1 MGSVTTCGQGKVMA
15 IFSKNVIT
23 QVSGFDNPLITG
35 ELVYNQRWYW
45 NLTILDGSNL
55 PVNLSTATVT
65 ADIARRQISN
75 LIDTRNGLSFDVA
88 DYTPTPTAIPL
99 TIANKVDVDGSFT
112 LVIDDTVWWL
122 INTDPQL
129 AINAQDPV
137 CFTGKIKIAFS
148 ASGATPAEDNIIF
161 LMFLVRSDG
170 VTVL

>member
-1 MGSVTTCGQGKVMA
+1 MA
-15 IFSKNVIT
+15 VFSKNVIT

-35 ELVYNQRWYW
+35 ELVYNQKWYW
-45 NLTILDGSNL
+45 NLTILDSANE

-88 DYTPTPTAIPL
+88 NYTPTPTAIPL
-99 TIANKVDVDGSFT
+99 TISNKVDAAGSFT
-112 LVIDDTVWWL
+112 LIIDDNTWGL
-122 INTDPQL
+122 INSDPQL
-129 AINAQDPV
+129 DINAADPV
-137 CFTGKIKIAFS
+137 CFTGKIKIAFAA
-148 ASGATPAEDNIIF
+148 ASPTPAEDNIIF

>member
-1 MGSVTTCGQGKVMA
+1 MA

-45 NLTILDGSNL
+45 NLTLLNSQNL
-55 PVNLSTATVT
+55 PINLSTATVT
-65 ADIARRQISN
+65 ADIVRRQISN

-88 DYTPTPTAIPL
+88 DYNPTPTAIPL
-99 TIANKVDVDGSFT
+99 TITNKVDATGSFT
-112 LVIDDTVWWL
+112 LVIDDTVWGL
-122 INTDPQL
+122 ISTDPQL
-129 AINAQDPV
+129 EINAQDPV

-148 ASGATPAEDNIIF
+148 AVGLTPAEDNIIF

-170 VTVL
+170 VVVL

>member
-1 MGSVTTCGQGKVMA
+1 MA

-45 NLTILDGSNL
+45 NLTLLNSQNL
-55 PVNLSTATVT
+55 PINLSTATVT
-65 ADIARRQISN
+65 ADIVRRQISN

-88 DYTPTPTAIPL
+88 DYNPTPTAIPL
-99 TIANKVDVDGSFT
+99 TITNKVDATGSFT
-112 LVIDDTVWWL
+112 LVIDDTVWGL
-122 INTDPQL
+122 ISTDPQL
-129 AINAQDPV
+129 EINAQDPV

-148 ASGATPAEDNIIF
+148 AVGSTPAEDNIIF

-170 VTVL
+170 VVVL

>member
-1 MGSVTTCGQGKVMA
+1 MA

-35 ELVYNQRWYW
+35 ELVYNQKWYW
-45 NLTILDGSNL
+45 NITILDGQNL
-55 PVNLSTATVT
+55 PVNLSTATIT

-88 DYTPTPTAIPL
+88 NYEPTPTAITL
-99 TIANKVDVDGSFT
+99 TIANKVDAAGSFT
-112 LVIDDTVWWL
+112 LVIDDTAWGL
-122 INTDPQL
+122 ISSDPQL
-129 AINAQDPV
+129 EINAQNPV

-148 ASGATPAEDNIIF
+148 AAPPTPAEDNIIF

-170 VTVL
+170 VVVL

>member
-1 MGSVTTCGQGKVMA
+1 MA
-15 IFSKNVIT
+15 LFSKNVIT

-45 NLTILDGSNL
+45 NLTILDGQNL
-55 PVNLSTATVT
+55 PVNLATATIT

-88 DYTPTPTAIPL
+88 DYNPTPAVIPL
-99 TIANKVDVDGSFT
+99 TISNKVNVAGSFT
-112 LVIDDTVWWL
+112 LVIDDTVWGL
-122 INTDPQL
+122 MNTDPQL
-129 AINAQDPV
+129 EINAQNPV

-148 ASGATPAEDNIIF
+148 AVGTTPAEDNIIF

>member
-1 MGSVTTCGQGKVMA
+1 MA
-15 IFSKNVIT
+15 LFSKNVIT

-35 ELVYNQRWYW
+35 ELVYNQKWYW
-45 NLTILDGSNL
+45 NITILNSAGT
-55 PVNLSTATVT
+55 PVNLTTATIT

-88 DYTPTPTAIPL
+88 NYATVPTPINL
-99 TIANKVDVDGSFT
+99 TIANKVNAAGSFT
-112 LVIDDTVWWL
+112 LVIDDTAWGL

-129 AINAQDPV
+129 KIDEQNPV
-137 CFTGKIKIAFS
+137 CFTGKIKLSFAA
-148 ASGATPAEDNIIF
+148 ASPTPAEDDIIF

>member
-1 MGSVTTCGQGKVMA
+1 MA

-35 ELVYNQRWYW
+35 ELVYNQKWYW
-45 NLTILDGSNL
+45 NITILDGQNL
-55 PVNLSTATVT
+55 PVNLSTATIT

-88 DYTPTPTAIPL
+88 NYEPTPTAINL
-99 TIANKVDVDGSFT
+99 TIANKVDAAGSFT
-112 LVIDDTVWWL
+112 LVIDDNAWGL
-122 INTDPQL
+122 INSDPQL
-129 AINAQDPV
+129 EINAQNPV

-148 ASGATPAEDNIIF
+148 AAPPTPAEDNIIF

-170 VTVL
+170 VVVL

>member
-1 MGSVTTCGQGKVMA
+1 MA

-45 NLTILDGSNL
+45 NLTILNSLNL

-65 ADIARRQISN
+65 ADIVRRQISN
-75 LIDTRNGLSFDVA
+75 LIDTRNGLSFDVS
-88 DYTPTPTAIPL
+88 DYNPTPAAIPL
-99 TIANKVDVDGSFT
+99 TITNKNDAAGSFT
-112 LVIDDTVWWL
+112 LVIDDTAWGL
-122 INTDPQL
+122 ISTDPQL
-129 AINAQDPV
+129 EINAQDPV

-148 ASGATPAEDNIIF
+148 ANGATPAEDNIIF

-170 VTVL
+170 VVVL

>member
-1 MGSVTTCGQGKVMA
+1 MA

-45 NLTILDGSNL
+45 NLTLLNSQNL
-55 PVNLSTATVT
+55 PINLSTATVT
-65 ADIARRQISN
+65 ADIVRRQISN

-88 DYTPTPTAIPL
+88 DYNPTPAAIPL
-99 TIANKVDVDGSFT
+99 TITNKVDATGSFT
-112 LVIDDTVWWL
+112 LVIDDTVWGL
-122 INTDPQL
+122 ISIDPQL
-129 AINAQDPV
+129 EINAQDPV

-148 ASGATPAEDNIIF
+148 AVGATPAEDNIIF

-170 VTVL
+170 VVVL

>member
-1 MGSVTTCGQGKVMA
+1 MA

-45 NLTILDGSNL
+45 NLTLLNSQNL
-55 PVNLSTATVT
+55 PINLSTATVT
-65 ADIARRQISN
+65 ADIVRRQISN

-88 DYTPTPTAIPL
+88 DYNPTPTAIPL
-99 TIANKVDVDGSFT
+99 TITNKVDATGSFT
-112 LVIDDTVWWL
+112 LVIDDTAWGL
-122 INTDPQL
+122 ISTDPQL
-129 AINAQDPV
+129 EINAQDPV

-148 ASGATPAEDNIIF
+148 AVGSTPAEDNIIF

-170 VTVL
+170 VVVL